1 MENLTAQ
8 LVSALENALEA
19 LRNIAPHLIS
29 NDCFNSGI
37 NFDGPCPCSLCR
49 GKRAL
54 DAARSVTV

>member
-1 MENLTAQ
+1 MVDHTAQ

-29 NDCFNSGI
+29 NDCLNSGI
-37 NFDGPCPCSLCR
+37 DFEGPCPCTLCR

-54 DAARSVTV
+54 DAARSVTA